1 MINLNR
7 WYGVIRD
14 KEDFFD
20 LGSYEEKT
28 AIKMAKQYNTDIAV
42 CDAVSG
48 DFLYWLINGYDF

>member
-1 MINLNR
+1 MKNLNR

-20 LGSYEEKT
+20 LGSFEEKT

-42 CDAVSG
+42 CNAVTG
-48 DFLYWLINGYDF
+48 EFLYYLVNGEDF